1 MRGPCR
7 GAQPLVPEYQ
17 QQAAAGREEVKEAF
31 HSAGDRGVSTLE
43 MVIITLGLIAV
54 ATLLVTAITLA
65 VTRRTDQIK

>member
-1 MRGPCR
+1 MTEDLILPLLIIVRGLTARARTRVSDSSDC
-7 GAQPLVPEYQ
+7 
-17 QQAAAGREEVKEAF
+17 
-31 HSAGDRGVSTLE
+31 GVSTLE

>member
-1 MRGPCR
+1 VNEDLILPLLIIVRGLTAR
-7 GAQPLVPEYQ
+7 ARTRVS
-17 QQAAAGREEVKEAF
+17 
-31 HSAGDRGVSTLE
+31 HSGDGGVSTLE

>member
-1 MRGPCR
+1 MSDVLIRP
-7 GAQPLVPEYQ
+7 ALI
-17 QQAAAGREEVKEAF
+17 AAGGLSARARRAF
-31 HSAGDRGVSTLE
+31 TARRHGGDRDAGVSTLE